1 MAEGL
6 YLLYGLDAPRLYR
19 AHLGHEQL
27 TASVYM
33 LREVRYKAPSGEY
46 FTALL
51 GSNGNA
57 VSDRVSQQ
65 LTRWIVVEYDAWLNG
80 VYPAI
85 PCPNYYTN

>member
-33 LREVRYKAPSGEY
+33 LREVRYKAPSGDVDIEHS
-46 FTALL
+46 L
-51 GSNGNA
+51 
-57 VSDRVSQQ
+57 
-65 LTRWIVVEYDAWLNG
+65 
-80 VYPAI
+80 
-85 PCPNYYTN
+85 